1 MHKITLYKIENKVG
15 DDKYLVSDS
24 PVPNGEALADY
35 NNIEELYPTVV
46 TTDTTFQNYV
56 SSAVFDTVADNNM
69 FAATRAAVGVMN
81 SVTQAGAGNS
91 QYGTQWIFSEEE
103 KTSKKIRV
111 TDDIPDGWL
120 KGRKIKFED
129 DKDE

>member
-81 SVTQAGAGNS
+81 STYQAGAGNS